1 MAALFQFE
9 NHLEQLKTEVEA
21 FPNDACLWLIPK
33 GVSNSPG
40 NLALHLAGNLQH
52 FIGTLLGNT
61 GYVRER
67 ELEFST
73 KGKSKEYVL
82 IEIEKAKTVVHDTL
96 DALTE
101 AQLQATYPVEFKGK
115 SVSTSVALSHL
126 LAHLSYHNGQINYL
140 RRMLY
145 E

>member
-9 NHLEQLKTEVEA
+9 NHLEQLKSEVEA

-73 KGKSKEYVL
+73 NGKTKAYILE
-82 IEIEKAKTVVHDTL
+82 EIEKARHCVHSTL
-96 DALTE
+96 SSLSED
-101 AQLQATYPVEFKGK
+101 QLQQIYPVDFKEK
-115 SVSTSVALSHL
+115 TVSTSVALSHL